1 MRATIKL
8 KLGVTFVVVIL
19 LSAIS
24 AFVAITDR
32 KSVV

>member
-1 MRATIKL
+1 MRTTIKL

-24 AFVAITDR
+24 ASWRSTA
-32 KSVV
+32 